1 MGNVTVIGS
10 GHWGIAL
17 ASVVATNGNNVL
29 VYARREAEAR
39 LINTANQ
46 SSYFNDI
53 KLNSQIKATTN
64 LEEAINFSDT
74 IVISIPVAQ
83 IYDFLSPIV
92 KIYPEKTYLFTSK
105 GLYNGRSMSSL
116 FYEINPNLNLA
127 VLSGPSFAIEVM
139 EEKYTAVVIASD
151 KTEVAKR
158 MQLIFNNKYFRVY
171 TQTDIIG
178 VEICGAI
185 KNVFAI
191 ICGMIDG
198 NKMGSNTKN
207 AVITRGISEIQ
218 RVIKYMG
225 GKDNTIFGLA
235 GIGDIMLTC
244 NSLESRNYSYGYN
257 YKAGSNLSYNQN
269 GTIEG
274 LNTIK
279 EIYNLATA
287 NHIDM
292 PITIALYNI
301 LFGNSSI
308 DIEAPKLMKRDMK
321 GE

>member
-198 NKMGSNTKN
+198 NKMG
-207 AVITRGISEIQ
+207 
-218 RVIKYMG
+218 
-225 GKDNTIFGLA
+225 
-235 GIGDIMLTC
+235 
-244 NSLESRNYSYGYN
+244 
-257 YKAGSNLSYNQN
+257 
-269 GTIEG
+269 
-274 LNTIK
+274 
-279 EIYNLATA
+279 
-287 NHIDM
+287 
-292 PITIALYNI
+292 
-301 LFGNSSI
+301 
-308 DIEAPKLMKRDMK
+308 
-321 GE
+321 

>member
-17 ASVVATNGNNVL
+17 ASVVAYNKHNVL
-29 VYARREAEAR
+29 VYARREAEAK
-39 LINTANQ
+39 LINTTNQ

-53 KLNSQIKATTN
+53 KLDDKIKATTN
-64 LEEAINFSDT
+64 LDEALSFSDT

-83 IYDFLSPIV
+83 IYDFLSPVV
-92 KIYPEKTYLFTSK
+92 KKYPNKTYLFTSK
-105 GLYNGRSMSSL
+105 GLYNGRTMSSL

-127 VLSGPSFAIEVM
+127 VLSGPSFAIEVV
-139 EEKYTAVVIASD
+139 EKKYTAVVIASD
-151 KTEVAKR
+151 KEAVAKN
-158 MQLIFNNKYFRVY
+158 MQIIFNNQYFRVY
-171 TQTDIIG
+171 TQKDIVG

-218 RVIKYMG
+218 RVIKFMG
-225 GKDNTIFGLA
+225 GMENTIFGLA

-244 NSLESRNYSYGYN
+244 NSLESRNYSYGFN

-279 EIYNLATA
+279 EISTLAK
-287 NHIDM
+287 NNQIDM
-292 PITIALYNI
+292 PITLALYNI
-301 LFGNSSI
+301 LFDNSTI
-308 DIEAPKLMKRDMK
+308 EIEAPKLMKRDMK